1 MPREQVNETIIT
13 IIYKMITAGSLDTT
27 EVSTV
32 KKWMKSSV
40 YYRSLLEDIVTDQQL
55 KNKLLGAYTNNKEE
69 FWKILITYRAA
80 LHNGMP
86 DREGNF
92 WQRMIRLLSFK
103 K

>member
-1 MPREQVNETIIT
+1 MPHKQVNETIIT
-13 IIYKMITAGSLDTT
+13 IIYKMITAGSLDTD

-32 KKWMKSSV
+32 KKWMKRSV
-40 YYRSLLEDIVTDQQL
+40 YYRSLLEDISTDQQL
-55 KNKLLGAYTNNKEE
+55 KNKLLQAYTYNKEE

-86 DREGNF
+86 AREGNF
-92 WQRMIRLLSFK
+92 WERILRILSFK